1 MEEHRGRLGPTID
14 EIRRLT
20 GREWL
25 LVSPEDGYQGPGAYV
40 HISDHGRGESIYP
53 GKGARVLERLADEA
67 WWSEDADELGYE
79 AFSRCVT
86 RYAAVAFYTRTATE
100 DEARDVEALVFW
112 ATVHLT
118 GHPPLVSGGAW
129 LPRTAR
135 GKAAWEIAL
144 GWVRQ
149 ELSGGESGGQ
159 AA

>member
-1 MEEHRGRLGPTID
+1 MEERRGRLGPTID

-20 GREWL
+20 DREWL
-25 LVSPEDGYQGPGAYV
+25 PVTAEDDYQGAGAYV
-40 HISDHGRGESIYP
+40 HISDYGQGESIYS

-100 DEARDVEALVFW
+100 PEARDVEAQVFW

-135 GKAAWEIAL
+135 GKAAWDIAL
-144 GWVRQ
+144 AWVRQ
-149 ELSGGESGGQ
+149 ELSDGE